1 MAYHVD
7 YKALKS
13 KIGID
18 DIAISL
24 GYRLNRQAGIGRYI
38 ELSLP
43 DGQGGRKD
51 TIVISHPNDKGR
63 QTYFR
68 HSDGVNKD
76 VISFIIENQNSF
88 GISGKNKW
96 DIVSKVM
103 SKFANEPIQETQA
116 AKEYA
121 DMRNNPYPR
130 REFNPKEYEV
140 RPVSENLKASQYIF
154 DQRKISAETVQDFA
168 PYLERIR
175 YNRQDRNTNYF
186 NIGFPYRKPGN
197 DKVVGYEI
205 RGYGGFKSKAVGTDS
220 AHAAWIVDFT
230 DGKNP
235 SEVKNVF
242 FAESGFDVMAM
253 YQANKI
259 RLQSKGEL
267 GKSVFVSLGGAL
279 SRTQVSGI
287 MQHYSHAR
295 AVDCFDNDL
304 PGRIYG
310 LRMVDAVEGL
320 GLVINH
326 IDDKVKIT
334 YKGKEHDFDA
344 STVNLDDLRDFVKLK
359 RDYGIGKAPSN
370 YKDWNDV
377 LLNKPINAKIS
388 QETKFDRNESL
399 ENKRKAGLKI

>member
-13 KIGID
+13 KVGID

-24 GYRLNRQAGIGRYI
+24 GYRLNRQAGIGRFI
-38 ELSLP
+38 ELVLP
-43 DGQGGRKD
+43 DGQGGKKD

-68 HSDGVNKD
+68 RDDGVNKD
-76 VISFIIENQNSF
+76 VISFILENQNSF

-103 SKFANEPIQETQA
+103 SKFANEPLVETQA

-121 DMRNNPYPR
+121 SMRNNPYPR
-130 REFNPKEYEV
+130 REFDPKEYEV
-140 RPVSENLKASQYIF
+140 HSVAENPKAAQYVF
-154 DQRKISAETVQDFA
+154 DQRNISADTVRDFA
-168 PYLERIR
+168 PYLDRIK
-175 YNRQDRNTNYF
+175 YNRHDRNTNFF
-186 NIGFPYRKPGN
+186 NIGFPYHHPGN

-205 RGYGGFKSKAVGTDS
+205 RGVGGFKSKAVGTDS

-230 DGKNP
+230 NDRNP
-235 SEVKNVF
+235 SEIKNVF

-253 YQANKI
+253 YQANKTK
-259 RLQSKGEL
+259 LQSKGEL
-267 GKSVFVSLGGAL
+267 DKSVFVSLGGAL
-279 SRTQVSGI
+279 SRTQVSSI
-287 MQHYSHAR
+287 MQHYSNAR

-326 IDDKVKIT
+326 IDDKVRIT
-334 YKGKEHDFDA
+334 YKGKEHEFDA
-344 STVNLDDLRDFVKLK
+344 STVNLDDLRGFVKLK
-359 RDYGIGKAPSN
+359 RDYGISKAPSN
-370 YKDWNDV
+370 FKDWNDV
-377 LLNKPINAKIS
+377 LLHKPINDKIP
-388 QETKFDRNESL
+388 QETKYDRNENL
-399 ENKRKAGLKI
+399 ENKRKSGLKI